1 MPQGPPHTKGCSS
14 PLSGQ
19 PRGLKLWISLC
30 SKMGR
35 SMSHSDK
42 TVHKKYK
49 IHIKQHIEIVKT
61 DHETVGM
68 ILINVEK
75 DLRE

>member
-14 PLSGQ
+14 TLSGQ

-61 DHETVGM
+61 DRETVRM
-68 ILINVEK
+68 ISINVEK